1 MTKQLGELKISKNA
15 DYYNKVVESLEA
27 EGFIMVLQYETTSD
41 RYYIIAEKEA
51 EEWQEKKLRII
62 IESESEVL

>member
-51 EEWQEKKLRII
+51 EE
-62 IESESEVL
+62 